1 MKKIFTLIA
10 SLMMVLSM
18 SAATKTIYC
27 KMAHDWWYADGAAV
41 GAHYW
46 IDNGAGTSWP
56 GVRMTPVT
64 GETDLWSID
73 IDTDKYKKIIFT
85 RVNGSGTIADY
96 GAKTA
101 DLTIP
106 TDDKNLYTI
115 TSTSPVWGDPGCT
128 GTWSTYT
135 PNAPKTYKDITFTIT
150 ANAAPQIHYWD
161 GGDKM
166 VGSVWENLPTM
177 TATGNANEYTYT
189 VKDVD
194 EAKGVKYLLKIGN
207 IQTSDQ
213 ITSENVIAD
222 FKDLM
227 PEVYVKGVTGWNGD
241 GHKMTIADDCASA
254 SVTITLAANLTA
266 DLKLTIGGN
275 WMGDSKNAITKENN
289 SSVFDTNGGQNGSIK
304 TDIAGDYVFTYT
316 YADQTLTVT
325 YPTEEIEVAVDCY
338 VTGNTALTGEDWVLD
353 SENLKMTKV
362 EGTEKYTYT
371 FTALPANTAFELK
384 VVYANS
390 QKGFSSLSEAIDGV
404 TANGDN
410 ICFTLEETG
419 DVTVT
424 YDAETEKIA
433 LTGNFAIPVTYDYYI
448 AGTLAGGWSA
458 TQQGMAKEDDV
469 YKHTFSEL
477 DAGTYEFKVTNGTWT
492 DPWGYYNLGAVYEEV
507 SEGVNDEGNPNGNI
521 KFGIE
526 ETKNITVTFNPAT
539 GKITIDG
546 LTEITEGLTY
556 TVETPWGTENCYI
569 ASATTGW
576 NFRQM
581 EPTDEDYIFTIT
593 IVGAKETDE
602 YKYACQPNWDFA
614 EVREA
619 DENGNTNRKAWTEKD
634 VVDEWSTLTYT
645 VAGNNAAVFGAK
657 WDVEIWENNMTL
669 QEHDGTYVWT
679 KPAVYLT
686 DNVEFKVIKN
696 QNWEIAWPSE
706 NYVINITES
715 AFYSLTIYY
724 NPANNDITVV
734 TNKLTAQTGSLTL
747 DGVILEEV
755 EYGDMNLLVLSGA
768 SSDWTTEV
776 GIYLENYTGEDNA
789 YNVYYES
796 AITYNYNYSMYNSVS
811 GQLTQTTG
819 VDGLRTFTGTLNV
832 AFEGYDE
839 ETDASVVLPYQLTL
853 TLVEKSDAAT
863 VVVVTDATVTLD
875 AGLTMTGTWTD
886 LGTTYP
892 VLVTV
897 PGFDPSVASAE
908 LEAAVTVGGGDD
920 DPWLGFVEGLTTV
933 TVEDG
938 VVKVTGVLENT
949 WAGVKLDVTISGELP
964 IYTRT
969 VASGSYGTI
978 CLPNGSVKVE
988 GAKFYEVTFKKDG
1001 YIYADE
1007 VTTLDAGMPYIFHAT
1022 STEIKVYYNETTAS
1036 AGSKNGV
1043 YGTFSDITDGDA
1055 GTTGNVLEG
1064 KYLLVAGPQV
1074 QKCAGNCSL
1083 AANRA
1088 YFVVSEISD
1097 VEQQSAPGRQRIA
1110 LGCQDE
1116 NQATGLDNIT
1126 ENGAVAPALQGT
1138 YDILGRQLSEPAANG
1153 FYIINGKKVLVVK

>member
-46 IDNGAGTSWP
+46 TEGGAGTKWP

-64 GETDLWSID
+64 GESDLWSID

-115 TSTSPVWGDPGCT
+115 TSTSPVWGDPGVK
-128 GTWSTYT
+128 GEWSTYT

-213 ITSENVIAD
+213 TTSENVIAD

-227 PEVYVKGVTGWNGD
+227 PEVYVKGVTGWTGD

-266 DLKLTIGGN
+266 DLKLIIGGA
-275 WMGDSKNAITKENN
+275 WMGDTKNAITKDNN
-289 SSVFDTNGGQNGSIK
+289 SSVFDTNGQNGSIK
-304 TDIAGDYVFTYT
+304 TDIAGDYIFTYT
-316 YADQTLTVT
+316 YADKTLTVT

-338 VTGNTALTGEDWVLD
+338 VTGNTALTGEDWVLN

-477 DAGTYEFKVTNGTWT
+477 NAGTYEFKIT
-492 DPWGYYNLGAVYEEV
+492 DGQFNSADDNTHEHTTLGAAYVEV
-507 SEGVNDEGNPNGNI
+507 SYNEGNI
-521 KFGIE
+521 KID
-526 ETKNITVTFNPAT
+526 TDQAINLTVIFDAAT
-539 GKITIDG
+539 DKITFEG
-546 LTEITEGLTY
+546 LTET
-556 TVETPWGTENCYI
+556 TPAKCYLMGI
-569 ASATTGW
+569 G
-576 NFRQM
+576 
-581 EPTDEDYIFTIT
+581 
-593 IVGAKETDE
+593 G
-602 YKYACQPNWDFA
+602 
-614 EVREA
+614 
-619 DENGNTNRKAWTEKD
+619 
-634 VVDEWSTLTYT
+634 
-645 VAGNNAAVFGAK
+645 
-657 WDVEIWENNMTL
+657 
-669 QEHDGTYVWT
+669 
-679 KPAVYLT
+679 
-686 DNVEFKVIKN
+686 
-696 QNWEIAWPSE
+696 
-706 NYVINITES
+706 
-715 AFYSLTIYY
+715 
-724 NPANNDITVV
+724 
-734 TNKLTAQTGSLTL
+734 
-747 DGVILEEV
+747 
-755 EYGDMNLLVLSGA
+755 
-768 SSDWTTEV
+768 DWTT
-776 GIYLENYTGEDNA
+776 GIEMEEDGEQFKLLCQPIAEDEQFKFKHGDIWSDGVENYDFPGINWVDDDNDGD
-789 YNVYYES
+789 YH
-796 AITYNYNYSMYNSVS
+796 ITLPAGNYNFYYKKATNQVWI
-811 GQLTQTTG
+811 
-819 VDGLRTFTGTLNV
+819 
-832 AFEGYDE
+832 E
-839 ETDASVVLPYQLTL
+839 
-853 TLVEKSDAAT
+853 AAT
-863 VVVVTDATVTLD
+863 DCEPTPD
-875 AGLTMTGTWTD
+875 
-886 LGTTYP
+886 
-892 VLVTV
+892 
-897 PGFDPSVASAE
+897 
-908 LEAAVTVGGGDD
+908 
-920 DPWLGFVEGLTTV
+920 
-933 TVEDG
+933 
-938 VVKVTGVLENT
+938 
-949 WAGVKLDVTISGELP
+949 
-964 IYTRT
+964 YTRT

-1022 STEIKVYYNETTAS
+1022 STEVKVYYNETTAT
-1036 AGSKNGV
+1036 AGSNNGV

-1064 KYLLVAGPQV
+1064 NYLLVAGPKV

-1138 YDILGRQLSEPAANG
+1138 YDILGRQLSEPAVSG

>member
-46 IDNGAGTSWP
+46 TEGGAGTKWP

-64 GETDLWSID
+64 GESDLWSID

-115 TSTSPVWGDPGCT
+115 TSTSPVWGDPGVK
-128 GTWSTYT
+128 GEWSTYT

-213 ITSENVIAD
+213 TTSENVIAD

-227 PEVYVKGVTGWNGD
+227 PEVYVKGVTGWTGD

-275 WMGDSKNAITKENN
+275 WMGDAKNAITKENN

-384 VVYANS
+384 VVYAGS

-458 TQQGMAKEDDV
+458 TQQGMTKEDDV
-469 YKHTFSEL
+469 YKHTFSEKA
-477 DAGTYEFKVTNGTWT
+477 AGTYEFKIT
-492 DPWGYYNLGAVYEEV
+492 DGQFNTEEDKTHEHTTLGAAYKEV
-507 SEGVNDEGNPNGNI
+507 SYNEGNI
-521 KFGIE
+521 KIVTE
-526 ETKNITVTFNPAT
+526 EAKNITVIFDAT
-539 GKITIDG
+539 EDKITFEG
-546 LTEITEGLTY
+546 LTETTPAKCYLMGIGGDWITGIEMEEDGEQFKLLCQPIAEDDQFKFKHGDIWSDGVENYDFPGINWVDDDNDGDYHITLPAGNYNFYYKKATNQVWIEAATDCGLPTI
-556 TVETPWGTENCYI
+556 TL
-569 ASATTGW
+569 TTG
-576 NFRQM
+576 NNDAVIAANIGKTVNVKIERSFTANDGYYTLCVPFNM
-581 EPTDEDYIFTIT
+581 PASVIGKAYSLGTIT
-593 IVGAKETDE
+593 KHVTGE
-602 YKYACQPNWDFA
+602 
-614 EVREA
+614 
-619 DENGNTNRKAWTEKD
+619 G
-634 VVDEWSTLTYT
+634 
-645 VAGNNAAVFGAK
+645 
-657 WDVEIWENNMTL
+657 
-669 QEHDGTYVWT
+669 
-679 KPAVYLT
+679 
-686 DNVEFKVIKN
+686 
-696 QNWEIAWPSE
+696 
-706 NYVINITES
+706 INI
-715 AFYSLTIYY
+715 
-724 NPANNDITVV
+724 N
-734 TNKLTAQTGSLTL
+734 
-747 DGVILEEV
+747 LEEKF
-755 EYGDMNLLVLSGA
+755 ELS
-768 SSDWTTEV
+768 
-776 GIYLENYTGEDNA
+776 
-789 YNVYYES
+789 
-796 AITYNYNYSMYNSVS
+796 
-811 GQLTQTTG
+811 
-819 VDGLRTFTGTLNV
+819 
-832 AFEGYDE
+832 
-839 ETDASVVLPYQLTL
+839 
-853 TLVEKSDAAT
+853 
-863 VVVVTDATVTLD
+863 
-875 AGLTMTGTWTD
+875 
-886 LGTTYP
+886 
-892 VLVTV
+892 
-897 PGFDPSVASAE
+897 
-908 LEAAVTVGGGDD
+908 
-920 DPWLGFVEGLTTV
+920 
-933 TVEDG
+933 
-938 VVKVTGVLENT
+938 
-949 WAGVKLDVTISGELP
+949 
-964 IYTRT
+964 
-969 VASGSYGTI
+969 
-978 CLPNGSVKVE
+978 
-988 GAKFYEVTFKKDG
+988 
-1001 YIYADE
+1001 
-1007 VTTLDAGMPYIFHAT
+1007 AGMPYLVLPKANMSELVVENVTIAEDDVAGQGVSNDELNVQIFFQGYYSAGGQT
-1022 STEIKVYYNETTAS
+1022 NGSTEYYVGDKGYLYNEVVDIRGLCGLFT
-1036 AGSKNGV
+1036 
-1043 YGTFSDITDGDA
+1043 ITDKE
-1055 GTTGNVLEG
+1055 GNPTKV
-1064 KYLLVAGPQV
+1064 
-1074 QKCAGNCSL
+1074 
-1083 AANRA
+1083 RA
-1088 YFVVSEISD
+1088 RVVTREE
-1097 VEQQSAPGRQRIA
+1097 VE
-1110 LGCQDE
+1110 
-1116 NQATGLDNIT
+1116 TGLDNSQLPNTNIQKVL
-1126 ENGAVAPALQGT
+1126 ENGQLIIIRDGVKYNVQGQK
-1138 YDILGRQLSEPAANG
+1138 L
-1153 FYIINGKKVLVVK
+1153 